1 MRMRIAVCDD
11 QPEVLDAVAHM
22 LENTGI
28 ASEDSVAV
36 YSDIRHLKEIFQE
49 EELPDVLL
57 WISVMKKI
65 VNFLLRKN
73 IRRELNAHMN

>member
-1 MRMRIAVCDD
+1 MRIAVCDD
-11 QPEVLDAVAHM
+11 QPEVLDSVAHM
-22 LENTGI
+22 LKNTRI

-57 WISVMKKI
+57 MDICHEKI